1 MIGTIVELRRARS
14 SSPTGGKYCRLDMA
28 DGRPLIRLSS
38 ADPINL
44 SLSTPVAVFFPAAH
58 S

>member
-1 MIGTIVELRRARS
+1 M
-14 SSPTGGKYCRLDMA
+14 DMV

-38 ADPINL
+38 AEPINL
-44 SLSTPVAVFFPAAH
+44 SLSTPVAVLFPAAH